1 MPTSPIDSPRREALE
16 QAARED
22 ADLIRRTLAGEREA
36 FEGIVRRHHR
46 DLFRMLRRVTRNVED
61 AEDLTQEA
69 FLRAFRALDRFDLE
83 RPFRPW
89 LWTIGIRLAL
99 HALAR
104 KERGNV
110 SLDRT
115 DDDPED
121 ERSGSG
127 AWWADARALDALD
140 ARLLQHE
147 LDRAMAGLEAPHRAI
162 LVLRV
167 IEERSYEEISSILE
181 IPIGTVMSR
190 LNRARARLKERLKDR
205 SLEGEKHG

>member
-1 MPTSPIDSPRREALE
+1 MPTTPAGSSRREALE
-16 QAARED
+16 QAALAD
-22 ADLIRRTLAGEREA
+22 ADLIRRTLAGDRDA
-36 FEGIVRRHHR
+36 FEGIVRRHHH
-46 DLFRMLRRVTRNVED
+46 DLLRVLRRITRNVED

-69 FLRAFRALDRFDLE
+69 FLRAFRALDRFDLA

-99 HALAR
+99 HALAK

-110 SLDRT
+110 SLDGAG
-115 DDDPED
+115 DEDD

-127 AWWADARALDALD
+127 AWWTDTRALDTLD
-140 ARLLQHE
+140 AQLLRRE
-147 LDRAMAGLEAPHRAI
+147 LDRAMAELDPPHRAI
-162 LVLRV
+162 LILRV

-181 IPIGTVMSR
+181 IPVGTVMSR
-190 LNRARARLKERLKDR
+190 LNRARARLKERLKDW